1 MRIAIVGAGGVGGL
15 LGGLLARAGEEVVL
29 VTRGE
34 ALAAIRRDGL
44 RVDSPLGSFTVPVA
58 AAAEDPAALPPAD
71 AVLVAVKA
79 WQVPELAP
87 NLAPL
92 AAPGAPVVPL
102 QNGVDAADQLSR
114 ALGEERV
121 AGGVINVLAWIHAP
135 GSIKHLGAAPI
146 VVMGER
152 GARAGTR
159 SPRLEALAAALA
171 RAGVV
176 AKVVED
182 VERATWEKFLLVE
195 PWGLVASASRAPLG
209 VHLDVPELRAVHE
222 RAMHE
227 VAALARARGVA
238 LPPNA
243 VSATLQVLEAVAA
256 DATVSLQRDVGAGR
270 PSELEDQAGAVLR
283 LAQEAGVE
291 VPVHETL
298 YGVLVAQER
307 ATRGEIPRF
316 PRT

>member
-1 MRIAIVGAGGVGGL
+1 MRIAVVGAGGVGGL
-15 LGGLLARAGEEVVL
+15 LGGLLARAGEEVVM
-29 VTRGE
+29 VARGE

-44 RVDSPLGSFTVPVA
+44 RVDSPLGTFTARLA
-58 AAAEDPAALPPAD
+58 AAADDPAALPPAD

-79 WQVPELAP
+79 WQVPEVAAR
-87 NLAPL
+87 LAPL

-102 QNGVDAADQLSR
+102 QNGVEATDQLAR
-114 ALGEERV
+114 ALGQERV

-135 GSIKHLGAAPI
+135 GSIKHAGAAPI

-152 GARAGTR
+152 GVRAGGR

-176 AKVVED
+176 AKIVDD

-195 PWGLVASASRAPLG
+195 PWGAVASASRAPLG
-209 VHLDVPELRAVHE
+209 VHLEVPELRAIHE
-222 RAMHE
+222 RAIEE

-238 LPPNA
+238 LPA
-243 VSATLQVLEAVAA
+243 DTVAATLQVLEAVSP
-256 DATVSLQRDVGAGR
+256 DATVSMQRDIGGGR
-270 PSELEDQAGAVLR
+270 PSELEDQIGAVLR
-283 LAQEAGVE
+283 LAREAGVE

-298 YGVLVAQER
+298 HGVLVAQER
-307 ATRGEIPRF
+307 AARGQIPRF